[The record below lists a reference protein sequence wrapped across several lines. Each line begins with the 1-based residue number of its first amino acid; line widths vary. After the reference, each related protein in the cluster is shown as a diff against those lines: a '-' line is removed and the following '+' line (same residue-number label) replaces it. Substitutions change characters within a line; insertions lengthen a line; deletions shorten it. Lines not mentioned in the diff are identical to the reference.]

1 MFSGT
6 LLSSLKY
13 TTPTAYDPFSIG
25 RRIDILQNRT
35 APLVTANQADDDKST
50 HYLEY
55 PFRHFHAA
63 LMENCST
70 EYAFLTEFFS
80 HKNLSQVASMFSQ
93 IWDPTFAL
101 GQAFTKALVDPTF
114 DCIGVL
120 ICVRLNK
127 DATFEMQ
134 KRRIPTVEA
143 YLNATNMLLWP
154 RFQIILSAHCESLR
168 KVAAAAP
175 AAGSASKSVLG
186 KQQQQSVAPHPLT
199 QKFATLLHALL
210 VLSTDAGDDE
220 PVGNSLMRLRS
231 DYEAL
236 VTKLSAAITEQWRRE
251 RFLGNNYNLVATII
265 GVSLLMPILQCG
277 LLLFSL
283 MC

>member
-1 MFSGT
+1 
-6 LLSSLKY
+6 
-13 TTPTAYDPFSIG
+13 
-25 RRIDILQNRT
+25 
-35 APLVTANQADDDKST
+35 
-50 HYLEY
+50 
-55 PFRHFHAA
+55 
-63 LMENCST
+63 
-70 EYAFLTEFFS
+70 
-80 HKNLSQVASMFSQ
+80 
-93 IWDPTFAL
+93 
-101 GQAFTKALVDPTF
+101 
-114 DCIGVL
+114 
-120 ICVRLNK
+120 
-127 DATFEMQ
+127 
-134 KRRIPTVEA
+134 
-143 YLNATNMLLWP
+143 
-154 RFQIILSAHCESLR
+154 
-168 KVAAAAP
+168 
-175 AAGSASKSVLG
+175 VLG

-236 VTKLSAAITEQWRRE
+236 VTKLSAGITEQWRRE